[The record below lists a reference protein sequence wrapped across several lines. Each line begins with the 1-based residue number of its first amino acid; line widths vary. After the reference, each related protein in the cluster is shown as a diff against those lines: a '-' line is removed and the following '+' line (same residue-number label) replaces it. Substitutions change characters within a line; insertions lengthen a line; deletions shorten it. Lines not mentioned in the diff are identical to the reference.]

1 MPAKPR
7 LLPIRVVVVDDTST
21 VRGMLTAIMQAAGD
35 IQVVGTASNGK
46 DAIRIIKRIRP
57 DIVTMDIDMPGMNG
71 LEAIQYIMRESP
83 TRIIVVTGMMQNE
96 VELTFKAIQSG
107 AVTAIHTPRLSDPE
121 SCNQLIQSIRLMA
134 DVPVVHRWEKNKG
147 QKNLPLTPIMSIPI
161 DEKDYRD
168 INIIGIAASTGGP
181 AAVASILRPL
191 TADFPIPILVV
202 QHVTKGFAT
211 GMANWLNGETKLK
224 VSLAKNGDIPRP
236 GTVLLAPDD
245 QHMSITARGNVELNQ
260 HPPYKSLRP
269 SANFLFHSLA
279 RFFGPRALGI
289 ILTGMGD
296 DGAEGLKAMYQA
308 GAKTIAQ
315 DEQSSVVYGM
325 PREAVLMEAV
335 GQVCSLE
342 QIASILKEIEQH
354 AGVELRIH
362 AGKV

>member
-1 MPAKPR
+1 
-7 LLPIRVVVVDDTST
+7 
-21 VRGMLTAIMQAAGD
+21 
-35 IQVVGTASNGK
+35 
-46 DAIRIIKRIRP
+46 
-57 DIVTMDIDMPGMNG
+57 
-71 LEAIQYIMRESP
+71 
-83 TRIIVVTGMMQNE
+83 
-96 VELTFKAIQSG
+96 
-107 AVTAIHTPRLSDPE
+107 
-121 SCNQLIQSIRLMA
+121 
-134 DVPVVHRWEKNKG
+134 
-147 QKNLPLTPIMSIPI
+147 
-161 DEKDYRD
+161 
-168 INIIGIAASTGGP
+168 
-181 AAVASILRPL
+181 
-191 TADFPIPILVV
+191 
-202 QHVTKGFAT
+202 
-211 GMANWLNGETKLK
+211 MANWLNGETKLK